1 MREEYMTADEI
12 QQEIADLKIRLAF
25 QMEFEGEVEAVLQE
39 TSQPEADLI
48 KAIRTEESKILQD
61 IGHFHAKKKRRAPMS
76 VHSLPKVCKAAVV
89 LAAVLMISITSAFAT
104 MQMIRVGILKLD
116 IQAYDDRTEFQLM
129 QTGKAMEVPEGWA
142 GVFYPVYIPE
152 GFMFSHLDAGEAV
165 YFDAS
170 GNYMEFREATYGIG
184 IAIDTE
190 DAQVSTIYLH
200 DTTATV
206 VEKNGRAS
214 VIWAEHNRLFTLHLF
229 GDRETAIEIANSVTL
244 IQ

>member
-12 QQEIADLKIRLAF
+12 RQEIADLKIRLAF
-25 QMEFEGEVEAVLQE
+25 QTEFEGEVEAVLQE

-48 KAIRTEESKILQD
+48 KEIRTEESKILKD
-61 IGHFHAKKKRRAPMS
+61 IGHFFVKKKRRSSMS
-76 VHSLPKVCKAAVV
+76 VRGLPGACKAAAV
-89 LAAVLMISITSAFAT
+89 LAAVLVISVTSAFAT
-104 MQMIRVGILKLD
+104 VQMIRVGILKLD
-116 IQAYDDRTEFQLM
+116 IQAYDDRTEFQLL
-129 QTGKAMEVPEGWA
+129 QTGETMEVPEGWA
-142 GVFYPVYIPE
+142 GVFYPAYIPK
-152 GFMFSHLDAGEAV
+152 GFVFSHLDEGEAV

-170 GNYMEFREATYGIG
+170 GNYMEFREATYGTG

-229 GDRETAIEIANSVTL
+229 GDRETAIEIANSVAL

>member
-12 QQEIADLKIRLAF
+12 RQEIADLKIRLAF
-25 QMEFEGEVEAVLQE
+25 QMEFEGEVEEVLQE
-39 TSQPEADLI
+39 TSQPESELI
-48 KAIRTEESKILQD
+48 KGIRTDEAKILQD
-61 IGHFHAKKKRRAPMS
+61 ISRYFAQKKRRQS
-76 VHSLPKVCKAAVV
+76 LSLHSLPRMCKAAIV
-89 LAAVLMISITSAFAT
+89 LAAILIISVTSAFAT
-104 MQMIRVGILKLD
+104 VQMIRVGILKLD
-116 IQAYDDRTEFQLM
+116 IQTYYDRTEFQLM
-129 QTGKAMEVPEGWA
+129 QTGKVMEVPKGWA

-170 GNYMEFREATYGIG
+170 GNYMEFREATYGTG

-206 VEKNGRAS
+206 VEKNGRTS